1 MKNKDISKVEW
12 GTVLEGAVY
21 IYNTASWK
29 IKIRTWLQ
37 VILQLFIKLPNI
49 KDDDRNV
56 DYLFIKSM
64 VRDDYDKLFY
74 QIASCCPQDKLVED
88 IVYYRS
94 GGIMRSGGLRPVRI
108 SMFPFQVFIK
118 YSSFLLKYL
127 EWNIFKSVFIMTH
140 VLRCLEVYEYLE
152 MNIKYKNLIV
162 FADMQAIDNF
172 LVQTAKIKGIPT
184 VTLQH
189 GLYIDYTEMENV
201 NCINY
206 KNHVADY
213 FLAWGNSTK
222 ELIEKFNPDANVIIC
237 GKPLEEKETP
247 IKKLDY
253 FTVMFDQNLLSSYN
267 QKLLDIAYE
276 MQERTHL
283 KVNIR
288 FHPYNNEADYAI
300 KNDGTYIG
308 KELNASVFILAHTT
322 SMIHELLRMGMPVFK
337 LTSKVPALDVPEFLK
352 FSTTDELEK
361 AINQNDL
368 QAHDFKEDGKEFISF
383 IAEESLEK
391 YQEFFSGL

>member
-1 MKNKDISKVEW
+1 MENKDIKKVDW
-12 GTVLEGAVY
+12 GIVLEGAIY

-29 IKIRTWLQ
+29 IKVRTWLQ
-37 VILQLFIKLPNI
+37 VILQLFIKLPKI
-49 KDDDRNV
+49 EDHDRDV
-56 DYLFIKSM
+56 DYLFVKSM

-74 QIASCCPQDKLVED
+74 KIASCCPETKLVEN

-108 SMFPFQVFIK
+108 SLFPFQVFFK
-118 YSSFLLKYL
+118 YYSIISKFLA
-127 EWNIFKSVFIMTH
+127 WNIFKSVFIMTH

-152 MNIKYKNLIV
+152 KNVKYKYLIV

-172 LVQTAKIKGIPT
+172 LVQAAKIKGIPT

-189 GLYIDYTEMENV
+189 GLYIDYTEMKNV

-237 GKPLEEKETP
+237 GKPLEEKEAP
-247 IKKLDY
+247 IEKLDY

-276 MQERTHL
+276 MQERVQL

-288 FHPYNNEADYAI
+288 FHPYNNEADYTI
-300 KNDGTYIG
+300 KKEVTYIG
-308 KELNASVFILAHTT
+308 KELNPSVFILAHTT
-322 SMIHELLRMGMPVFK
+322 SMIHELLRMGVPVFK
-337 LTSKVPALDVPEFLK
+337 LKTEVPALDVPKFLK

-361 AINQNDL
+361 ALNQNDIKK
-368 QAHDFKEDGKEFISF
+368 HDFKEDGKYFISF
-383 IAEESLEK
+383 IGKESLEK
-391 YQEFFSGL
+391 YQEFFSDL